1 MSAKETGNPGRSE
14 AVSSE
19 SIAKMTKEIVVKFI
33 EVGKLSPANFDE
45 TFAQV
50 FHAIERTVR
59 K

>member
-1 MSAKETGNPGRSE
+1 MSARETGNPGRPE
-14 AVSSE
+14 AVSPE

-33 EVGKLSPANFDE
+33 EVGKLSPTNFDE

>member
-1 MSAKETGNPGRSE
+1 MSAKETGNSGRPE
-14 AVSSE
+14 AVSPE

-50 FHAIERTVR
+50 FHAIERTVC